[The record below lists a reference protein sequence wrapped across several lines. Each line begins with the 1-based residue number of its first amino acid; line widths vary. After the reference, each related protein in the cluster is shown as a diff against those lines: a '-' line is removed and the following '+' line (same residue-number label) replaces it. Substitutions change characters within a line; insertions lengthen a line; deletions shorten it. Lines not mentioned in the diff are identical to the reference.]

1 MKATKFLQENCVSI
15 FLFRMSSL
23 SHRSER
29 SQHSDRSL
37 CFTTSRG
44 CLCHSLWCLPKRA
57 MTTVSALLSYTK
69 SNQMQKNH
77 RRKGPPFWRRRWSGM
92 EQVLNIVCK
101 RVEWHS
107 QTSQERIY
115 SRSVM
120 QVGTILPSTKHLTSL
135 FTVFFQM
142 LCLCLFIVCAYKYKH
157 MCYGMCVEVGVHLQ
171 VLNFASI
178 LSLFFSTAACSPFDN
193 LCE

>member
-1 MKATKFLQENCVSI
+1 MKTTKFLQENCVSI

-92 EQVLNIVCK
+92 EQVLNIVCR

-115 SRSVM
+115 SRSMM
-120 QVGTILPSTKHLTSL
+120 QVGTILPSTKHLTNL
-135 FTVFFQM
+135 FTVFFLM
-142 LCLCLFIVCAYKYKH
+142 LCLCLFIVCVYKYRH
-157 MCYGMCVEVGVHLQ
+157 MCYGMCGDVRVHLQ
-171 VLNFASI
+171 LLNFTST
-178 LSLFFSTAACSPFDN
+178 LSLFLSTAACCPFEN
-193 LCE
+193 LCD